1 MSVNRNVYI
10 DRECLASSSVKTNNL
25 VPTARPSDSY
35 HGLAH
40 VPTFPIIMVLMNSMY
55 NPSFSK
61 SHAR

>member
-10 DRECLASSSVKTNNL
+10 DRECLASPRVKTNNL
-25 VPTARPSDSY
+25 VPMARPSNSY
-35 HGLAH
+35 RGLAH
-40 VPTFPIIMVLMNSMY
+40 VPTFPIIMVLTNSMY